1 MDDQLKDCRL
11 TLALPRYGGVC
22 NSIFAQGLA
31 DLAYIAG
38 QRSFHVGTFYCLN
51 ESLIPRACNTCVA
64 NFLHSDCTHL
74 MFIDADIGFRGK
86 CPHVPANRHSLVFKA
101 GVTDYGR

>member
-1 MDDQLKDCRL
+1 M
-11 TLALPRYGGVC
+11 LALPQYGGEC
-22 NSIFAQGLA
+22 SSIFAQGFA
-31 DLAYIAG
+31 DLAYLAG
-38 QRSFHVGTFYCLN
+38 QRSSHVAPFYCLN
-51 ESLIPRACNTCVA
+51 ESLIARARNTCIA

-86 CPHVPANRHSLVFKA
+86 CPHVPANRHPLVFKA